1 MNYDQNDDC
10 WYKLGIIGGT
20 FDPIHFGHL
29 ISAETVREKLKLE
42 QIIFIPAGKPPHKT
56 DKKITDS
63 QHRYNMVVKAVEDN
77 PFFAV
82 SDLEIK
88 REGFSYTVDTISYFK
103 SILPQDTEL
112 FFIVGS
118 DAILELHTWKEPE
131 RLLTLCQF
139 VVMTRP
145 GYQNNELF
153 SLVDKYNQNKF
164 VKGIKI
170 VEVPYIEIS
179 STLIRNRVKNGLS
192 ITYLVPEKVEK
203 YIREHGLYL

>member
-1 MNYDQNDDC
+1 M
-10 WYKLGIIGGT
+10 
-20 FDPIHFGHL
+20 
-29 ISAETVREKLKLE
+29 
-42 QIIFIPAGKPPHKT
+42 
-56 DKKITDS
+56 
-63 QHRYNMVVKAVEDN
+63 
-77 PFFAV
+77 
-82 SDLEIK
+82 
-88 REGFSYTVDTISYFK
+88 
-103 SILPQDTEL
+103 
-112 FFIVGS
+112 GS